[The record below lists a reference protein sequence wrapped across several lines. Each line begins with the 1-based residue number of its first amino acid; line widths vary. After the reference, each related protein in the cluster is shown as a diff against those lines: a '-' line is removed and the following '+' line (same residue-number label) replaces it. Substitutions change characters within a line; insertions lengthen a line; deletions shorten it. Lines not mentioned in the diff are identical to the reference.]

1 MHYIIGW
8 LTNEMV
14 VSAATGW
21 ILAQI
26 IKTIIH
32 LIKTKDFNPE
42 RLYGTGG
49 MPSSHSATV
58 AGLGI
63 SVALNCGT
71 NGPEFAIA
79 FILAVVVCYDAL
91 GIRRQASYHAMVLN
105 QMVEDF
111 KKEGKDY
118 SSPKTMK
125 TTLGHSFLQV
135 LAGILLGAAV
145 AIIYHLTIFAK

>member
-1 MHYIIGW
+1 MSYIIGW
-8 LTNEMV
+8 LTNEMI

-21 ILAQI
+21 ISAQI

-58 AGLGI
+58 AGLGFSI
-63 SVALNCGT
+63 AINYGT
-71 NGPEFAIA
+71 NGPEFALA

-91 GIRRQASYHAMVLN
+91 GIRRQAGYHAIVLN
-105 QMVEDF
+105 QMVEEF
-111 KKEGKDY
+111 KKEGKEFTP
-118 SSPKTMK
+118 PKPMK
-125 TTLGHSFLQV
+125 TTLGHSFIQV
-135 LAGILLGAAV
+135 LAGIILGAGIAFLLHFTV
-145 AIIYHLTIFAK
+145 FAK